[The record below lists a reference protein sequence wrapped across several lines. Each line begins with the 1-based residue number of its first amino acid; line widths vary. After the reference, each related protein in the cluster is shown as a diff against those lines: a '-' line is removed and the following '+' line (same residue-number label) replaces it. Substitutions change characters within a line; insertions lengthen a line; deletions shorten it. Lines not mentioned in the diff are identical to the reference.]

1 MINSS
6 FKSLTTT
13 LGEFE
18 IFHYTSAD
26 TVKTRDATNIPFV
39 IWPDGS
45 PCLIVNLYILSLLDR
60 KGRSGRNGLSRRGS
74 KGGTLGEY
82 ASKISQLI
90 KYCYVISRSPIELT
104 DSLFSMF
111 IDNLRKEKSK
121 RNPAQRKKTETSL
134 LATGKICLDFLSF
147 AGRLYG
153 DNSFVSADGTIR
165 AVEKTYTITSKSGR
179 KITRSYLHHH
189 SFGQELR
196 IHRRNPITT
205 IQIQQLKDAAT
216 SIKSSSF
223 VKHRRRCMLDLL
235 EYTGARRGE
244 IGNITID
251 DILTAYEMEHPLL
264 RLETFKQGHESQRY
278 IPITKMLLHDI
289 KTFIQTS
296 RRKIMRRTAS
306 FRDGSDHRY
315 LFISERTGNK
325 LNNETITNEISQL
338 RIHSCIKEQVC
349 AHMFRHAFITNLF
362 VLLVKRHHMTNEDDF
377 RRALIDSHTFMA
389 EIMQWTGHLNPSSL
403 ETYIN
408 MAFASIAN
416 YAETISSVHMI
427 KAMQVFD
434 QKQEELIRQLELGL
448 SISEY
453 KEKLAALINLRDKD
467 FDSARTRES
476 IITS

>member
-1 MINSS
+1 MINLYQR
-6 FKSLTTT
+6 SLLTT

-18 IFHYTSAD
+18 IFHYTSAE

-82 ASKISQLI
+82 ASKVSQLI
-90 KYCYVISRSPIELT
+90 KYCYVIGRSPIELN
-104 DSLFSMF
+104 DSLFCTF
-111 IDNLRKEKSK
+111 IDNLRKEKSI

-134 LATGKICLDFLSF
+134 LAIGKICLDFLSF
-147 AGRLYG
+147 AGRFYG
-153 DNSFVSADGTIR
+153 DDNFVSAEGTIR
-165 AVEKTYTITSKSGR
+165 AIEKTYTITTKSGR

-189 SFGQELR
+189 SLGQELR
-196 IHRRNPITT
+196 IHRRNPITAN
-205 IQIQQLKDAAT
+205 QIQKLKDAVI
-216 SIKSSSF
+216 SIKSSAF

-244 IGNITID
+244 IGNIKID
-251 DILTAYEMEHPLL
+251 DILAAYEMVHPLL
-264 RLETFKQGHESQRY
+264 RLETFKQGHESHRY

-296 RRKIMRRTAS
+296 RRKIMKRTAS
-306 FRDGSDHRY
+306 LRDGSDHRY
-315 LFISERTGNK
+315 LFTSERTGNK
-325 LNNETITNEISQL
+325 LNSETITNEISQL
-338 RIHSCIKEQVC
+338 RTHSGIKEQVC

-362 VLLVKRHHMTNEDDF
+362 VLLVRRHHMANDDDF

-389 EIMQWTGHLNPSSL
+389 EIMQWTGHLDPSSL
-403 ETYIN
+403 EIYIN

-434 QKQEELIRQLELGL
+434 KKQEELIHQLELGL
-448 SISEY
+448 AISEY
-453 KEKLAALINLRDKD
+453 KEQIATLISLRDKD
-467 FDSARTRES
+467 FDSARTRET
-476 IITS
+476 IISS